1 MTHWAD
7 MPLRLSLHISLSVL
21 LVGLEPAEPEQEK
34 SPPPPEAD
42 PTFFNKVDEDVH
54 RMIRGEKMQE
64 EYRKVRKYK
73 LFHFQTAVVV
83 ILDIDNVDILLLL
96 NSLNYEKRSL
106 IITHVSLNNDKQTPF
121 E

>member
-1 MTHWAD
+1 MRPCALDESSVSIARVKTQLAYF
-7 MPLRLSLHISLSVL
+7 SLCVL
-21 LVGLEPAEPEQEK
+21 IVGLEPAEPEQEK

-73 LFHFQTAVVV
+73 LFHFHFQ
-83 ILDIDNVDILLLL
+83 
-96 NSLNYEKRSL
+96 
-106 IITHVSLNNDKQTPF
+106 
-121 E
+121 